1 MEEDPMPWVRL
12 DDRFPSHRKVALLS
26 DRAFRLHV
34 TALCWCSENLTEGAI
49 RERELPV
56 ISRIRGVKKAALELE
71 EAGLWDRTADGW
83 EVHDYL
89 EYNPDRARVQADRD
103 ANAARQ
109 KAWRDRK
116 RAERE
121 AKRATEEGAARN
133 APRNGVTDSV
143 HEAENDASATR
154 RRHDDDT
161 TEQDSGAENREEPQV
176 NAFRNAVSN
185 GTPSRPVL
193 PSPMEKEEE
202 GQLATRAG
210 ATELPRIGDRP
221 RIPAAVQPLVSALQ
235 AARLFV
241 GWDLTSAEWLLI
253 EALIRRCGIPALVV
267 SATGSWQG
275 ARTQPRSGRYFLP
288 AWRSLPDA
296 AAANE
301 PVDLPVAA
309 GGDVIQLG
317 PPAHGSGPRR
327 STTDER
333 VNQALEAGRRLQA
346 IHDAQTQENQ

>member
-1 MEEDPMPWVRL
+1 MPWVRL

-34 TALCWCSENLTEGAI
+34 SALCWCSENLTEGAI
-49 RERELPV
+49 REKELPV
-56 ISRIRGVKKAALELE
+56 ISRIRGVKKAATELE
-71 EAGLWDRTADGW
+71 EAGLWDRTEEGW
-83 EVHDYL
+83 AVHDYL
-89 EYNPDRARVQADRD
+89 EYNPDRARVQADRE

-109 KAWRDRK
+109 QAWRDRK
-116 RAERE
+116 KAERE
-121 AKRATEEGAARN
+121 AKRAAKGDGSGN
-133 APRNGVTDSV
+133 APHNGVTDNDGGV
-143 HEAENDASATR
+143 ENDASATR
-154 RRHDDDT
+154 RRHDGDT
-161 TEQDSGAENREEPQV
+161 TAKETHAANREDSQV

-210 ATELPRIGDRP
+210 APELPRIGDRP
-221 RIPAAVQPLVSALQ
+221 QIPVAAQPLVNALQ

-241 GWDLTSAEWLLI
+241 GWDLTSAEWFLI
-253 EALIRRCGIPALVV
+253 EALIQRCGIPALVV

-296 AAANE
+296 AGVNE
-301 PVDLPVAA
+301 PSNLPVAA

-317 PPAHGSGPRR
+317 PPAHGSGYRP
-327 STTDER
+327 STTDAR
-333 VNQALEAGRRLQA
+333 VNQAIEAGRRLQA